1 MQTTNFLPGMN
12 PWLQARWPDAH
23 TALIG
28 YIREALNDRLPSDLT
43 VIAEE
48 SISIDCERGPDVR
61 MRADLA
67 VIEQP
72 RIRFPDTVPVQDTAT
87 LTLAEPETIRV
98 SPTQRW
104 LEIRDV
110 DNNLV
115 TLIELLSPA
124 NKTLRASVNLAMRHE
139 QLIRSGVNVVEIDL
153 IRGGFRTLPDLLSSE
168 LRETGSQTMYLIIVG
183 KAHCPDERQIYYC
196 PLRDRLPAF
205 AVPLRATDAPV
216 PLDLQ
221 PLIDRCYQT
230 GRYWQLSQRPL
241 PPPDLNADEQTWVDQ
256 RRALAGLGI
265 VPQ

>member
-1 MQTTNFLPGMN
+1 MQTTNSLPGMN
-12 PWLQARWPDAH
+12 PYLQTRWPDAY

-28 YIREALNDRLPSDLT
+28 YIREALSERLPNDLT

-48 SISIDCERGPDVR
+48 SISIDYEADVR

-67 VIEQP
+67 VVEQP
-72 RIRFPDTVPVQDTAT
+72 GIRFPDSVPQQDTST
-87 LTLAEPETIRV
+87 LTLAEPETIRA

-115 TLIELLSPA
+115 TVIELLSPS
-124 NKTLRASVNLAMRHE
+124 NKTLQASANLAMRHE
-139 QLIRSGVNVVEIDL
+139 QLIRAGVNVVEIDL
-153 IRGGFRTLPDLLSSE
+153 IRGGFRTLPDRLSAE
-168 LRETGSQTMYLIIVG
+168 LRESGSQTMSLIIVG
-183 KAHCPDERQIYYC
+183 KALCPDERHVYYC
-196 PLRDRLPAF
+196 PLRDRLPTF

-230 GRYWQLSQRPL
+230 GRYWQPSQRPL
-241 PPPDLNADEQTWVDQ
+241 PPPSLAADEQAWVDQ
-256 RRALAGLGI
+256 HRVAAGL
-265 VPQ
+265 VNV